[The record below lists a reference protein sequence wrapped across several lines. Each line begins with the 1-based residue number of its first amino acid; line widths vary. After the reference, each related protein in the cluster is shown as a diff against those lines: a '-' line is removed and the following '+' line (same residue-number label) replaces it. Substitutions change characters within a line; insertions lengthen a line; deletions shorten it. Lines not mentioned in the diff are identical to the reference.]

1 MNESREV
8 ESEEQN
14 RILWLDAAKGIGII
28 LAILGH
34 IIPMDRSSC
43 HYIYSFH
50 IPLFFVLSGIIHR
63 IKRGKYSGT
72 KDSSQ
77 PAQQSYYR
85 INNSREAL
93 AFLKRKCQT
102 LLYPYAVF
110 SFLGL
115 IFIRFEDS
123 LEEFGD
129 NVPRV
134 LLFMGIGPLWFL
146 SALFVAE
153 VLFFIV
159 HSCFSCG
166 NIGKAMAQFWKM
178 IVVVVAFLASWWFA
192 SHFYGSVA
200 DPDELS
206 VWALGNVVNR
216 GIIGF
221 LWMEIG
227 NALMCFHR
235 KIQLSDWCRCVLAM
249 TAFAISVPL
258 AAENSYVDLHY
269 SLIGNPILYYLCG
282 FLASYSIIIVCQFL
296 PKYTERGLA
305 FLGRNSLFIF
315 ATHMNLGLVPAVLQ
329 WIDLPDEWGRWLIT
343 ALIVVMCEAICV
355 LFVNRFARG
364 LVSYSEFQHKV
375 LGCSSFFYPVFIG
388 ACSFFL
394 AQYAKYL
401 WTGVGFAPFS
411 EWMREILT
419 EMCLVLAFIL
429 PVLLSA
435 SIKRKVSKRIGRS
448 VDLGRLLLGVIIG
461 NYIWYVM
468 LYKTMKIMIT
478 INMKCLAAGAV
489 AMIGISGVQSMWI
502 YRKERI

>member
-28 LAILGH
+28 LVILGH

-50 IPLFFVLSGIIHR
+50 IPLFFVLSEIIHR
-63 IKRGKYSGT
+63 IKREKYSGT

-77 PAQQSYYR
+77 LAQQSYYR
-85 INNSREAL
+85 INNSRESF

-102 LLYPYAVF
+102 LLYPYALF

-153 VLFFIV
+153 VLFFMV
-159 HSCFSCG
+159 HSCFYSDING
-166 NIGKAMAQFWKM
+166 TAMEQLWKM
-178 IVVVVAFLASWWFA
+178 IAVVVASLASSWFA
-192 SHFYGSVA
+192 SSFYSSVGN
-200 DPDELS
+200 PDELS

-227 NALMCFHR
+227 NALAYFHG

-249 TAFAISVPL
+249 IAFAISVPF
-258 AAENSYVDLHY
+258 AAKNSYVDLHY

-282 FLASYSIIIVCQFL
+282 FLASYSIIIACQFL
-296 PKYTERGLA
+296 SKYAERGLA

-315 ATHMNLGLVPAVLQ
+315 ATHMNLGLVPSVLQ

-364 LVSYSEFQHKV
+364 LVSYSEFQHRV
-375 LGCSSFFYPVFIG
+375 LGCSFFFYPVFIG

-411 EWMREILT
+411 EWMRKILT
-419 EMCLVLAFIL
+419 EMCLVLALIL
-429 PVLLSA
+429 PVLLGA
-435 SIKRKVSKRIGRS
+435 STKRKVSKRIGRS
-448 VDLGRLLLGVIIG
+448 VDLGRLLLGVITG

-468 LYKTMKIMIT
+468 LYKTMKIMFP
-478 INMKCLAAGAV
+478 INMKCLTAGVV
-489 AMIGISGVQSMWI
+489 AMFGISGVQSMWI
-502 YRKERI
+502 YRKGQI